1 LKKALGT
8 TTVAVAQPLKIKIE
22 KSKGGFCSPLLFL

>member
-1 LKKALGT
+1 LLT
-8 TTVAVAQPLKIKIE
+8 QVAVAQPLKIKIE